1 MLAIDIY
8 INNRYVQTSLTNGS
22 NSSRALK
29 GTMRTLVGATRG
41 GSDST
46 CNNDIRKNVNI
57 LSV

>member
-1 MLAIDIY
+1 MDIN
-8 INNRYVQTSLTNGS
+8 INSRYVQTSLTNGS
-22 NSSRALK
+22 NSSRALN

-46 CNNDIRKNVNI
+46 YGNGIRTNVEL